1 LRDAVELEWAGVPSL
16 PIIHQSVRGS
26 AESMAKL
33 SGVADY
39 PFLIVD
45 YPYIPTAMWTDGEV
59 EQLAGEITESV
70 LAMLTTGI

>member
-1 LRDAVELEWAGVPSL
+1 MRDAVELEWEGIPSL

-33 SGVADY
+33 SGVPDY

-45 YPYIPTAMWTDGEV
+45 YPYIPTAMWTDDEV
-59 EQLAGEITESV
+59 AKLAGEISDSV
-70 LAMLTTGI
+70 LAMLTRGI